1 MAEGRGGMNWKNL
14 LESVSEPVNDH
25 LRLRNA
31 YLVGENRILRQ
42 QIPGR
47 VQLTDSDRKALAE
60 MGQKL
65 GKKALAEMATVAKTE
80 TILAWNRQ
88 RADQKVDTSK
98 SPKSVGRPRIAKE
111 IESLVMRMAR
121 ENRSWGYDRIV
132 GALTNLGYRISDQT
146 VGNILKRHSIPPAPE
161 RKKTVTWREFVRIH
175 MAVLS
180 ATDFLTSAVWSW
192 CGLVISLLLFSLSFG
207 RCQGNIPLRMTPL
220 RQLLMRVIQ
229 SRAHT
234 VKDHLQRWQ
243 HLVEEMVWVRPIGGD
258 DGVRRA
264 PPHEVILHD
273 RQELLPQNRGKVVCL
288 RAAGSRPVRD
298 GPLRRQ
304 CRLGGRWAY
313 EDREAA

>member
-25 LRLRNA
+25 LWLRNA
-31 YLVGENRILRQ
+31 YLVVENRILRQ

-47 VQLTDSDRKALAE
+47 VQLTESDRTALAE

-65 GKKALAEMATVAKTE
+65 GKKALAEIATVAKAE

-88 RADQKVDTSK
+88 RADQKVDTSQ
-98 SPKSVGRPRIAKE
+98 SPKSVGRPRIDKE
-111 IESLVMRMAR
+111 IESLVTRMAR
-121 ENRSWGYDRIV
+121 ENRSWGYDRMV

-175 MAVLS
+175 MAVRS

-192 CGLVISLLLFSLSFG
+192 CGLVISFLLFSLSFG

-234 VKDHLQRWQ
+234 VKDHLQRW
-243 HLVEEMVWVRPIGGD
+243 
-258 DGVRRA
+258 
-264 PPHEVILHD
+264 
-273 RQELLPQNRGKVVCL
+273 
-288 RAAGSRPVRD
+288 
-298 GPLRRQ
+298 
-304 CRLGGRWAY
+304 
-313 EDREAA
+313 